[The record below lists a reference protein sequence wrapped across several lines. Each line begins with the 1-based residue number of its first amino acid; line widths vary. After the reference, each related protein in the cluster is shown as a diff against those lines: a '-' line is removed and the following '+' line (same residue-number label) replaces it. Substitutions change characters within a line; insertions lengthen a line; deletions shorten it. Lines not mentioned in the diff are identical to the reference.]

1 MTALVAVTYYTATL
15 TAPLYCGGVVDY
27 AADWVAFDFAVNGGK
42 CRDIISIT
50 AGGVTREY
58 PALDSGRFGRHCVM
72 QLDGTCPRIA
82 VDVQHHVAWFEGM
95 STVGSVVNLSERAR
109 YEEYPE

>member
-1 MTALVAVTYYTATL
+1 MTTLVAVTMYLAL
-15 TAPLYCGGVVDY
+15 DAAPLYCGGVVDY
-27 AADWVAFDFAVNGGK
+27 AADWVAWDFAVNGGQ
-42 CRDIISIT
+42 CGDIFSIEVD
-50 AGGVTREY
+50 GVTREY

-82 VDVQHHVAWFEGM
+82 VDVPHHVAWFDGM
-95 STVGSVVNLSERAR
+95 STVGKVVNLSERAR